1 MATQKQKFSRL
12 LVIYFA
18 FFKMG
23 ALTFGGGYT
32 MLPILESEVVEKRKW
47 IDGDKV
53 VDYYAL
59 SQGLPGIIAVN
70 VSVFI
75 GYHCMNTPGGIAAAL
90 GVVSPSV
97 IIIMILATLLKGFME
112 NVYVQYALAGILVCV
127 SALMVST
134 IIGLWKK
141 SEKDF
146 ITVFIYLVV
155 VIFSIFTSVSPMVCV
170 IGAAIIGIIVQKI
183 KKK

>member
-1 MATQKQKFSRL
+1 MATQKQKLIRL
-12 LVIYFA
+12 LGIYFA

-32 MLPILESEVVEKRKW
+32 MLPILESEIVEKRKW
-47 IDGDKV
+47 ISGDKV

-75 GYHCMNTPGGIAAAL
+75 GYSRMKTVGGIAAAL

-97 IIIMILATLLKGFME
+97 IIIIMLATLLQGFME

-134 IIGLWKK
+134 IIGLWEK

-146 ITVFIYLVV
+146 ISVFIFLTV
-155 VIFSIFTSVSPMVCV
+155 VILSLFTSVSPMVCV
-170 IGAAIIGIIVQKI
+170 LGAAIIGIVMQKI

>member
-1 MATQKQKFSRL
+1 MDTQKQKLSRL
-12 LVIYFA
+12 LRIYFA

-47 IDGDKV
+47 ISGDQV

-75 GYHCMNTPGGIAAAL
+75 GYYCMKTAGGVVAAL

-97 IIIMILATLLKGFME
+97 IIIMVLATLLKGFMG

-141 SEKDF
+141 SEKDI
-146 ITVFIYLVV
+146 ITVFIYLIVV
-155 VIFSIFTSVSPMVCV
+155 ALSLFTSVSPMICI
-170 IGAAIIGIIVQKI
+170 IGAALIGIMAGKI
-183 KKK
+183 KKV